1 MLAEGEGMMS
11 REGPMIPTR
20 YTHKQLASMI
30 EAQREAIMRT
40 FKALREGR
48 DLEVRRRLVRVHPRF
63 GTGANC
69 PQHRSQTGVF

>member
-11 REGPMIPTR
+11 REGSMIPTR

-30 EAQREAIMRT
+30 EAQRETIKRT

-63 GTGANC
+63 GTGVTC